1 MRKFSR
7 FSVAL
12 LASSVLMSTTVQAT
26 NAGFSLPFGD
36 YSVFVRSNGV
46 TEIRINGSIADRT
59 SATLNCAVG
68 SSRDILAMGNQT
80 NPAASSPAYN
90 DAALATVLTAYAT
103 KSTLEVLISDTDK
116 DANDNCVFNWSTCA
130 ATIAPVAFDRDL
142 ANP

>member
-12 LASSVLMSTTVQAT
+12 LASSVLMSGTVQAT
-26 NAGFSLPFGD
+26 DAGFSLPFGD

-46 TEIRINGSIADRT
+46 TEIRINGSITDRT

-80 NPAASSPAYN
+80 NPTASSPAYN

-103 KSTLEVLISDTDK
+103 KSALEVLVSDTDK
-116 DANDNCVFNWSTCA
+116 DANDNCGVQLVHLRCDDCPSG
-130 ATIAPVAFDRDL
+130 L
-142 ANP
+142 